1 MRGLRTFVDGACLVV
16 AEVAQAHDGSLG
28 MAHSFIDAAAEAG
41 ADAVKFQTHIAAAE
55 STPAEPW
62 RVQFSTQ
69 DASRYEYWKRMEF
82 SPDQWNELRSHAAER
97 ELLFAS
103 SPFSLQAVELLDD
116 VDVDF
121 MKVASGEVTNTPL
134 LEAIAQTKRP
144 SVLSS
149 GMSPLSEIDRAVE
162 VLKAY
167 APLAILQCTSEY
179 PCPPEKVGLNVIDEL
194 RSRYGLPVG
203 LSDHSGTMF
212 PGLAAATMS
221 ISVLEVHLTLSRRMF
236 GPDVP
241 ASLTTDE
248 FATLVE
254 GVRFIEKAKANP
266 VDKDKVV
273 SEMST
278 LRSSFMRSPV
288 TTGPL
293 PAGHTLTDAD
303 LALKKPGT
311 GLPPDRLGDLV
322 GRTLVRALPEDHL
335 LSYDDLEGGES

>member
-1 MRGLRTFVDGACLVV
+1 MRGLSTFVDGACLVV

-82 SPDQWNELRSHAAER
+82 SPDQWHELRSHAAER

-194 RSRYGLPVG
+194 RNRYGLPVG

-311 GLPPDRLGDLV
+311 GLSPDRLGDLV